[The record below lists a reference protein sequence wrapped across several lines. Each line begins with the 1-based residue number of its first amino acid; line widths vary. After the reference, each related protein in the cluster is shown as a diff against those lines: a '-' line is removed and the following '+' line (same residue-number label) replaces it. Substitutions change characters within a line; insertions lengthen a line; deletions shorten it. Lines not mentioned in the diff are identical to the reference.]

1 MQRRQI
7 NRRLKTFGFVYCD
20 LKQFF
25 KGSVRV
31 LWGFFLRADIR
42 ADGISAGCRG
52 RFISWQEIFRAIK
65 LERFYKALVKE
76 ITDGR

>member
-1 MQRRQI
+1 MGA
-7 NRRLKTFGFVYCD
+7 FEFYGV
-20 LKQFF
+20 
-25 KGSVRV
+25 
-31 LWGFFLRADIR
+31 FLRADIR
-42 ADGISAGCRG
+42 AGGISAGCRG